1 MSIPLLMS
9 LIDRTCM
16 YRLRFAK
23 CIDARDASYIL
34 VIHRMLN
41 KDK

>member
-1 MSIPLLMS
+1 MPIPLLMS

-16 YRLRFAK
+16 YWLRFVK
-23 CIDARDASYIL
+23 CIDARDAYIL